1 MLCLCF
7 LATNKR
13 SNYLPHSKY
22 FEMHFR
28 LKSVESD
35 ESLHR
40 ELQPTGSEVVMSRW
54 QEDLLYFFGILTSTK
69 VQLNHPAS
77 RTEQLLD
84 S

>member
-22 FEMHFR
+22 FEMYFR

-54 QEDLLYFFGILTSTK
+54 QENLLYFFGILTSTK

-77 RTEQLLD
+77 WTEQLLD

>member
-54 QEDLLYFFGILTSTK
+54 QEDLLYFFGILTSTE

-77 RTEQLLD
+77 WTEQLLD